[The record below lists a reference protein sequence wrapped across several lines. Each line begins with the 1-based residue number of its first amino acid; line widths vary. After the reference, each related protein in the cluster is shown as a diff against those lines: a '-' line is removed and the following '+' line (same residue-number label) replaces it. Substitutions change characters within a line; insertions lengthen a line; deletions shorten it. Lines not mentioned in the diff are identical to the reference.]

1 MTTGL
6 TATKRETGKHS
17 NLTQLRNGGQ
27 IPAII
32 YGYNLEAT
40 AIAVP
45 ERELTRYLQQFGQ
58 NGVFELQL
66 GGKKVN
72 AMLTEVQRCALKNG
86 YKHLDFL
93 AIDMSEALE
102 TEVPVTF
109 KGESVGVKD
118 GGVLMQPN
126 RELKI
131 KVNPSEIPESIEVDI
146 STLAIGDSLSVINI
160 RDKIG
165 FEILNEDDY
174 TLVTV
179 TTPISKADLETTA
192 ESVLAEDTD
201 NEEKD
206 LASRKTEPED
216 R

>member
-6 TATKRETGKHS
+6 TATKREIGEHS
-17 NLTQLRNGGQ
+17 NLTQLRNKGQ
-27 IPAII
+27 IPAVI

-40 AIAVP
+40 PIAVS
-45 ERELTRYLQQFGQ
+45 ERELARYLQQFGQ

-66 GGKKVN
+66 EGKKVN
-72 AMLTEVQRCALKNG
+72 AMLTEVQRSALKNS

-93 AIDMSEALE
+93 AINMSETLE
-102 TEVPVTF
+102 TEVPVSF
-109 KGESVGVKD
+109 IGDSVGVKD

-131 KVNPSEIPESIEVDI
+131 KVIPSEIPESIEIDI
-146 STLAIGDSLSVINI
+146 SALAIGDSLSVIDI
-160 RDKIG
+160 RDKVD
-165 FEILNEDDY
+165 FEILNEDNY

-192 ESVLAEDTD
+192 ESALAEDED
-201 NEEKD
+201 NEDKD
-206 LASRKTEPED
+206 LASQKAEPED

>member
-6 TATKRETGKHS
+6 AATKRETGHHS

-45 ERELTRYLQQFGQ
+45 ERELARYLQQFGQ

-66 GGKKVN
+66 DGKKVN

-102 TEVPVTF
+102 TEVPVSFT
-109 KGESVGVKD
+109 GDSVGVKD

-131 KVNPSEIPESIEVDI
+131 KVNPTDIPESIEVDI
-146 STLAIGDSLSVINI
+146 STLAIGDSLSVIDI
-160 RDKIG
+160 RDKID

-192 ESVLAEDTD
+192 ESALAEDEY
-201 NEEKD
+201 NENKG
-206 LASRKTEPED
+206 LASEKAEPED